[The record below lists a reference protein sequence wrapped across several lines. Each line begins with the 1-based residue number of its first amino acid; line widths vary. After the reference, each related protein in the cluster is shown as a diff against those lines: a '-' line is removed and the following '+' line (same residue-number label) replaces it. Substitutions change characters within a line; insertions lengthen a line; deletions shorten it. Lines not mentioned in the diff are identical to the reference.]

1 MNEQG
6 RSVREKGVRILYPV
20 SRIVSHPGLNSQF
33 AIRNLQLAV
42 FLLLGTIL
50 GLASPAL
57 TDWDLTVEV
66 WTCETALPSGVS
78 VWWARQP
85 SAARPVVE
93 FLRLNGLPSVVRWLD
108 RPGNRPVGRRGLA
121 WLACP
126 AAVLSDGVIQELR
139 EAVRTGT
146 TLVTTADTWDARLAD
161 VYGVRVEAY
170 RWTVR
175 SVIFR
180 RPDGADA
187 SEVPIRPR
195 RARRVVIAD
204 PAGVEVW
211 ATTGRPARPLIVR
224 HPYGDGAAV
233 LIGFPADELW
243 SVRPDRLDGWVFRYL
258 TAWLPVAVAAPLRHT
273 AVLRMDDPQTSSKIW
288 NTEAPP
294 RYQTRYAGL
303 TAAEWAEIGRLVG
316 VHQARLS
323 VMYVSGFVD
332 DGDGRAGALY
342 LQGRP
347 VADRACGRIYDV
359 RDVTYRLGDRVY
371 DFSAEFQALRDL
383 VARDVVDIESH
394 GYIHT
399 TPFLQEW
406 CRDPQRPRRFL
417 WISEFFDLYM
427 NRPVP
432 EATQQSHLQ
441 ASIDRIRRW
450 FGRAPVAF
458 SPPMHAYD
466 EATPVI
472 AQRLG
477 LAVMHAQT
485 LFDLTRTPILET
497 ARLIVHWAHLPYV
510 EDSDLNESGYPV
522 VIGLHEWDLR
532 THVPPIR
539 WIHHQI
545 AFFQHRGYRRII
557 SFRELVGYLGAYVQA
572 RYRRKSD
579 REEVVLT
586 VRIDRTGGPG
596 GPESRFFSGHPMR
609 WTLYAPGRDV
619 VRVVDGQG
627 RGLNYYVD
635 APGVFTVEFPPF
647 GSQSEQTMTVTLK
660 RS

>member
-1 MNEQG
+1 
-6 RSVREKGVRILYPV
+6 VFWAAV
-20 SRIVSHPGLNSQF
+20 
-33 AIRNLQLAV
+33 ALARP
-42 FLLLGTIL
+42 T
-50 GLASPAL
+50 PA
-57 TDWDLTVEV
+57 DWDLTVEV
-66 WTCETALPSGVS
+66 WTCEAALPSGVS

-85 SAARPVVE
+85 SIARPVIE

-108 RPGNRPVGRRGLA
+108 HPVDRPGLGRRGLA

-126 AAVLSDGVIQELR
+126 ASVLSDDVVRGLR
-139 EAVRTGT
+139 EAVRAGT
-146 TLVTTADTWDARLAD
+146 TLVATADVWDARLAD
-161 VYGVRVEAY
+161 LYGVRVEAG
-170 RWTVR
+170 RFLVR
-175 SVIFR
+175 SVVFR
-180 RPDGADA
+180 GPGGAA
-187 SEVPIRPR
+187 PSEVPVRPR
-195 RARRVVIAD
+195 SARRVVVAD
-204 PAGVEVW
+204 PAAAEVW
-211 ATTGRPARPLIVR
+211 ATTGRPVRPLIVR

-233 LIGFPADELW
+233 LIGFPSDELW
-243 SVRPDRLDGWVFRYL
+243 SVRPDRLDGWIFRYL

-288 NTEAPP
+288 NTAAPP
-294 RYQTRYAGL
+294 GYQTRYPAL
-303 TAAEWAEIGRLVG
+303 TAAEWAEIGRLVEA
-316 VHQARLS
+316 HQARLS

-332 DGDGRAGALY
+332 DGDGRAGELY

-371 DFSAEFQALRDL
+371 DFPSEFQALRDL

-399 TPFLQEW
+399 TPFLQDW

-417 WISEFFDLYM
+417 WLSEFFDLSM
-427 NRPVP
+427 KRPVP
-432 EATQQSHLQ
+432 TATQRAHLQ

-510 EDSDLNESGYPV
+510 EDPDLNESGYPI

-557 SFRELVGYLGAYVQA
+557 SFRELAGYLGAHVQA
-572 RYRRKSD
+572 RYRRGPD

-596 GPESRFFSGHPMR
+596 GPESRFFSNHPMR

-619 VRVVDGQG
+619 ARVVDGRG
-627 RGLNYYVD
+627 RSLNYYID

-647 GSQSEQTMTVTLK
+647 GLQSEQTMTVTL
-660 RS
+660 RPS

>member
-6 RSVREKGVRILYPV
+6 RSVRKKGVRIPHPV
-20 SRIVSHPGLNSQF
+20 SRIVSHPCLNSQS
-33 AIRNLQLAV
+33 AIRSLQSAI

-57 TDWDLTVEV
+57 ADWDLAVEV
-66 WTCETALPSGVS
+66 WTCETALPSGVP

-108 RPGNRPVGRRGLA
+108 RPGSRPVGRRGLA

-126 AAVLSDGVIQELR
+126 ASALSDDVVQELR

-146 TLVTTADTWDARLAD
+146 TLVTTADAWDARLAD

-332 DGDGRAGALY
+332 DGDGRAGTLY

-406 CRDPQRPRRFL
+406 CRDPQRPRQFL

-427 NRPVP
+427 KRPVP
-432 EATQQSHLQ
+432 EATQQAHLQ

-572 RYRRKSD
+572 RYRQKSD

-596 GPESRFFSGHPMR
+596 GPESRFFSSHPMR